1 MKFAFIV
8 TGSIFHQSYCV
19 SNNVKQ
25 FALVQNNLESKLF
38 SIYRRTRHSLDF
50 QKKFYMAG
58 KFRFRWPSWWAVI
71 WQISIIENLAKMKI
85 PSQIN
90 PPLSFIGFYIILF
103 INILDE
109 HEGNIF
115 FIKGQICLKVNF
127 YQTILFSCSFE
138 SNFNLPIRLV
148 PLWKKIMFL
157 PI

>member
-1 MKFAFIV
+1 
-8 TGSIFHQSYCV
+8 
-19 SNNVKQ
+19 
-25 FALVQNNLESKLF
+25 
-38 SIYRRTRHSLDF
+38 
-50 QKKFYMAG
+50 MAG

-71 WQISIIENLAKMKI
+71 WQISIIENLTKMKI

-127 YQTILFSCSFE
+127 YQTILYSCSFE
-138 SNFNLPIRLV
+138 PNFDLPIHRPLWPIRLV
-148 PLWKKIMFL
+148 PSSFYYTYIDKIWFREPQFSKIFWFTNL
-157 PI
+157 RLEKTKNVLYR